1 MPGNQ
6 AINPQPD
13 DSHVIDKY
21 AMVES
26 DGIIKSRCKELRK
39 IIDIIDKN
47 HNYYSTNPTIKGPL
61 DFLKLVIDNCFYIV

>member
-21 AMVES
+21 ANEIQVCYRP
-26 DGIIKSRCKELRK
+26 GFCIYKSSHCSRGEDWCYEEGER
-39 IIDIIDKN
+39 
-47 HNYYSTNPTIKGPL
+47 
-61 DFLKLVIDNCFYIV
+61 